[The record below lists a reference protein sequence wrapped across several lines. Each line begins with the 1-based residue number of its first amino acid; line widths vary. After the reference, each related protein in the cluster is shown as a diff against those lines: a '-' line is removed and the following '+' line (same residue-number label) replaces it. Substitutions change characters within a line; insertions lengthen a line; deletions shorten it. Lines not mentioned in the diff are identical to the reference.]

1 MINTVKY
8 PGITFEHVGSEM
20 SELLASGLIAFRESF
35 EAAIIISLIVATY
48 KKLNI
53 QGYKK
58 PIIIGTIGSLILGI
72 VIALGILYLYGSFS
86 QKSLF
91 EGLLSIIAAVILT
104 SVVYWMAKN
113 GKNIAED
120 IKARA
125 SKSLSFTS
133 IVALITV
140 VVGREAVET
149 VLLVS
154 PYMISDTIATIG
166 GVIIGI
172 LAAITLSYMIYKLG
186 LKLNLRTMFLA
197 TSIMLVMI
205 ASGLLGQG
213 IHELIEYSEEKGIEL
228 GIIEEKAYDLGLPRD
243 HPLNSKGVLGSI
255 FSVLVGYSD
264 SMEWGR
270 LIGQVAYL
278 IVGLYMVLR
287 AYNII

>member
-1 MINTVKY
+1 
-8 PGITFEHVGSEM
+8 M
-20 SELLASGLIAFRESF
+20 SELLASGLIAFREAF

-53 QGYKK
+53 QGYTK
-58 PIIIGTIGSLILGI
+58 PIILGTIGSLALGI
-72 VIALGILYLYGSFS
+72 AIALGILYIYGSFS
-86 QKSLF
+86 QKALF
-91 EGLLSIIAAVILT
+91 EGVLSIFAAVILT
-104 SVVYWMAKN
+104 SVIYWMTIN
-113 GKNIAED
+113 GRNVAED

-125 SKSLSFTS
+125 RKSLSFAS

-154 PYMISDTIATIG
+154 PYMISNIIATIG
-166 GVIIGI
+166 GIIIGI
-172 LAAITLSYMIYKLG
+172 LAALTLSYMIYRLG
-186 LKLNLRTMFLA
+186 LKLNLRSMFLA

-213 IHELIEYSEEKGIEL
+213 IHELIEYAEENGIEL
-228 GIIEEKAYDLGLPRD
+228 GIIEEKAYDLGLPQD
-243 HPLNSKGVLGSI
+243 HPLNSKGVLGSV

-270 LIGQVAYL
+270 LIGQAAYL
-278 IVGLYMVLR
+278 IIGLYIVLR
-287 AYNII
+287 AYDII